1 MELGEAVEERVE
13 MAYSNDGNLEQFM
26 PDILDHG
33 VPGIIDGGVSTTLA
47 SAVYA
52 GAGSVTVADG
62 SGIAAGDYLKLDS
75 KGNVEVVKAD
85 SVESNVVT
93 LDEDTPLRKSHRTG
107 VKVVQVDS
115 SGFSADHHEA
125 AYDID
130 RIIEV
135 KWFRPRVR
143 ERYGRNIEFLG
154 RDLEFDAE
162 LMLNAAVQLKK
173 AAVYRVLGGYV
184 CPKLSKATRNADAWE
199 KRAEEFSRRF
209 DEEIER
215 VLSSGIDYDWNASGQ
230 VDRGEN
236 RIPAT
241 SFYVGRA

>member
-1 MELGEAVEERVE
+1 M
-13 MAYSNDGNLEQFM
+13 EQFI

-33 VPGIIDGGVSTTLA
+33 VPGIIDGGVSTSLA

-52 GAGSVTVADG
+52 GAGSITVAAG
-62 SGIAAGDYLKLDS
+62 AGIAAGDYLKIDS
-75 KGNVEVVKAD
+75 KGNVEVVKVD
-85 SVESNVVT
+85 GVEANVVT
-93 LDEDTPLRKSHRTG
+93 LDEDTPLRKGHRSG

-115 SGFSADHHEA
+115 LGFAADHDEA

-143 ERYGRNIEFLG
+143 ERYGRNIEFLD
-154 RDLEFDAE
+154 RDIEFDAE
-162 LMLNAAVQLKK
+162 LMLNAGVQLRK

-184 CPKLSKATRNADAWE
+184 CPKLSKATRNADSWE
-199 KRAEEFSRRF
+199 KRAEEFCKRF
-209 DEEIER
+209 DEEMER
-215 VLSSGIDYDWNASGQ
+215 VLASGIDYDWDASGQ
-230 VDRGEN
+230 VDRDEN